1 MRHDRAEKNTRLC
14 WPLVIEPDPRGGI
27 FVRATFGRDEA
38 LKTIRL
44 KDDSEVMSLTIP
56 GFRLEVGFHAT
67 PDDAEQALK
76 GDIASG
82 QLAGAPPK
90 GQA

>member
-1 MRHDRAEKNTRLC
+1 MTAAEKNTRLC
-14 WPLVIEPDPRGGI
+14 WPLVIEPDPQGGI
-27 FVRATFGRDEA
+27 FVRVTFGRDEA

-56 GFRLEVGFHAT
+56 GFRLEVSFHNS

-76 GDIASG
+76 RDIANG
-82 QLAGAPPK
+82 QLAGAPPE
-90 GQA
+90 GRA